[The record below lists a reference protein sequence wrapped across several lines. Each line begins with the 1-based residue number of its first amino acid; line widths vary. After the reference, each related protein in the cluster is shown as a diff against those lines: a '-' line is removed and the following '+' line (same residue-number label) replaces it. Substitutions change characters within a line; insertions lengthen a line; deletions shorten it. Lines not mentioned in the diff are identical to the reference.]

1 MECDRGN
8 GSMCCN
14 TKEKI
19 ATAVK
24 ELMRQKSIRKITV
37 QDIMDETGM
46 KRQSFYYH
54 FQDIYDV
61 IEWICFKEL
70 IHKVDVE
77 QETSIEEWLGD
88 LIDTIE
94 EDRCFYRKLANEV
107 EWKRIALRAKEPVAE
122 QIEKLLM
129 HSRES
134 EGNTTEEN
142 LFLIDFFSTSL
153 IYYLLDF
160 ISNKKIMTEEERR
173 KQIALA
179 VQALGKFNFGEGI
192 AIAKA

>member
-54 FQDIYDV
+54 FQDVYD
-61 IEWICFKEL
+61 L
-70 IHKVDVE
+70 
-77 QETSIEEWLGD
+77 
-88 LIDTIE
+88 
-94 EDRCFYRKLANEV
+94 
-107 EWKRIALRAKEPVAE
+107 LR
-122 QIEKLLM
+122 
-129 HSRES
+129 
-134 EGNTTEEN
+134 
-142 LFLIDFFSTSL
+142 
-153 IYYLLDF
+153 
-160 ISNKKIMTEEERR
+160 
-173 KQIALA
+173 
-179 VQALGKFNFGEGI
+179 
-192 AIAKA
+192 